1 MEQNYPNPF
10 NPVTSIIYGLPV
22 KGDVILKVY
31 NSIGQ
36 EIKTIVNEEK
46 AAGTYEVEFDGSNIA
61 SGIYFY
67 RLKVKN
73 LDRGVGEVFV
83 ETKKMILLK

>member
-1 MEQNYPNPF
+1 MVPDDYELQQNYPNPF
-10 NPVTSIIYGLPV
+10 NPNTTINFSIPDASFV
-22 KGDVILKVY
+22 SLKVF

-36 EIKTIVNEEK
+36 EIKTLVSKELN
-46 AAGTYEVEFDGSNIA
+46 AGNYKYDWDAKNFT

-67 RLKVKN
+67 TIQAGN
-73 LDRGVGEVFV
+73 FI